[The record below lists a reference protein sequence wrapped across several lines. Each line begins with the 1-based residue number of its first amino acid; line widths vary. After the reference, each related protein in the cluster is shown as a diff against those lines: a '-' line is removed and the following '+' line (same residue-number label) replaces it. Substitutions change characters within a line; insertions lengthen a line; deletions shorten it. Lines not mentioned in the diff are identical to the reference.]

1 MDLKQERSGEMYPPI
16 LDKKI
21 DFAMNTDP
29 IHLDMVQGDY
39 TCGSIELVNHPEGM
53 KFDKAWYTIK
63 RNADDKD
70 FVIQKKLGEGIE
82 QQNRD
87 DSRFIYTVAL
97 YPEDTEN
104 LEPGMYSYDI
114 RIQINDSKFTVMRGN
129 INILPSITGKE
140 EIEINEEEINGDEIN
155 NA

>member
-1 MDLKQERSGEMYPPI
+1 MYPPI

-21 DFAMNTDP
+21 DFAMNTEP
-29 IHLDMVQGDY
+29 IHLDMIQGDY
-39 TCGSIELVNHPEGM
+39 TCGSVELTNYPM

-63 RNADDKD
+63 RNVDDKD
-70 FVIQKKLGEGIE
+70 FVVQKKLGEGIE
-82 QQNRD
+82 LQDRN

-114 RIQINDSKFTVMRGN
+114 RVQINDSKFTVMWGN
-129 INILPSITGKE
+129 INILPSVTGKE
-140 EIEINEEEINGDEIN
+140 EVND
-155 NA
+155 A